1 MNREKG
7 LGRSDITLYDYRN
20 RGAMIIQ
27 AKRVTESEDMP
38 KACDEAIKQSV
49 ERKYAKSIPNGYRTI
64 LCYGVAFCEKD
75 CLIKLLRV

>member
-1 MNREKG
+1 
-7 LGRSDITLYDYRN
+7 
-20 RGAMIIQ
+20 MIIE
-27 AKRVTESEDMP
+27 AKRVTKPEDMPKP
-38 KACDEAIKQSV
+38 KACDEAIKQIV

>member
-1 MNREKG
+1 MG
-7 LGRSDITLYDYRN
+7 FFVTLLGI
-20 RGAMIIQ
+20 
-27 AKRVTESEDMP
+27 V
-38 KACDEAIKQSV
+38 KQIV